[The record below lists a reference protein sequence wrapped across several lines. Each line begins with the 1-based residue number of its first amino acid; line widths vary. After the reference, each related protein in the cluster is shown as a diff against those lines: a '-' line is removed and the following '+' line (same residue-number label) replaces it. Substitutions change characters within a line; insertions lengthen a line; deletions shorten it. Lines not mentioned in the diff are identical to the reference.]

1 MQLSLRGIGVPII
14 VAYLVDLGGV
24 ESEPGLIWGPGWC
37 ARVWAAEPVQ
47 IHALR
52 LGVTEI
58 VFSGEPAAVE
68 RVMAALQKKALRGG
82 G

>member
-24 ESEPGLIWGPGWC
+24 EREPGLVEGPGWR
-37 ARVWAAEPVQ
+37 ARVWAGEPVQ
-47 IHALR
+47 MHALQ

-58 VFSGEPAAVE
+58 AFSGEPAAVD
-68 RVMAALQKKALRGG
+68 RVVAALKKKAIRGG